1 MRLELDVQE
10 INAVMALLASLM
22 DKIRMQAQ
30 AQRAPTRLM
39 NARLEQIERRL
50 DRIEAGRP

>member
-1 MRLELDVQE
+1 MKIELDVQE

-30 AQRAPTRLM
+30 AQMPAPPTQ
-39 NARLEQIERRL
+39 E
-50 DRIEAGRP
+50 

>member
-30 AQRAPTRLM
+30 AQMPAPPM
-39 NARLEQIERRL
+39 QE
-50 DRIEAGRP
+50 

>member
-1 MRLELDVQE
+1 VQE

-30 AQRAPTRLM
+30 QQLPPQ
-39 NARLEQIERRL
+39 E
-50 DRIEAGRP
+50 

>member
-1 MRLELDVQE
+1 MRLDLDVQE

-30 AQRAPTRLM
+30 AQMPASPTQ
-39 NARLEQIERRL
+39 E
-50 DRIEAGRP
+50 

>member
-1 MRLELDVQE
+1 MKIELDVQE

-30 AQRAPTRLM
+30 AQMHAPPQ
-39 NARLEQIERRL
+39 E
-50 DRIEAGRP
+50 

>member
-30 AQRAPTRLM
+30 AQMVAPPT
-39 NARLEQIERRL
+39 E
-50 DRIEAGRP
+50 

>member
-1 MRLELDVQE
+1 MRLDLDVQE

-30 AQRAPTRLM
+30 AQIPETPQR
-39 NARLEQIERRL
+39 E
-50 DRIEAGRP
+50 

>member
-30 AQRAPTRLM
+30 AQMPAPSTQ
-39 NARLEQIERRL
+39 E
-50 DRIEAGRP
+50 

>member
-1 MRLELDVQE
+1 MRLDLDVQE

-30 AQRAPTRLM
+30 TQMPEMPQR
-39 NARLEQIERRL
+39 E
-50 DRIEAGRP
+50 

>member
-30 AQRAPTRLM
+30 QQLPPQ
-39 NARLEQIERRL
+39 E
-50 DRIEAGRP
+50 

>member
-1 MRLELDVQE
+1 MKLELDVQE

-30 AQRAPTRLM
+30 AQMPTQ
-39 NARLEQIERRL
+39 E
-50 DRIEAGRP
+50 

>member
-1 MRLELDVQE
+1 MKLELDVQE

-30 AQRAPTRLM
+30 AQMPAPTQ
-39 NARLEQIERRL
+39 E
-50 DRIEAGRP
+50 

>member
-1 MRLELDVQE
+1 MRLDLDVQE

-30 AQRAPTRLM
+30 QQLPPQ
-39 NARLEQIERRL
+39 E
-50 DRIEAGRP
+50 

>member
-30 AQRAPTRLM
+30 AQMPAPPTK
-39 NARLEQIERRL
+39 E
-50 DRIEAGRP
+50 

>member
-1 MRLELDVQE
+1 MKIELDVQE

-30 AQRAPTRLM
+30 SQMPAPTQ
-39 NARLEQIERRL
+39 E
-50 DRIEAGRP
+50 

>member
-30 AQRAPTRLM
+30 AQMPAPPPQ
-39 NARLEQIERRL
+39 E
-50 DRIEAGRP
+50 

>member
-1 MRLELDVQE
+1 MRLDLDVQE

-30 AQRAPTRLM
+30 AQMTAPPT
-39 NARLEQIERRL
+39 E
-50 DRIEAGRP
+50 